1 MHATRSLSLTL
12 ARRLILTCQRLAGP
26 RPVVTSDTMLDVIRD
41 VGCLQLDPLK
51 VVARSHLL
59 VLWSRLG
66 AYDLVLLDALLWQ
79 ERRLFEYWAHAA
91 SIVLTEDYQLFQLR
105 MQAYTTGED
114 TWLQRVRQWI
124 EQNGALREHIFE
136 ALQERGPLRH
146 RDFTDLAAVPWEST
160 GWTGGRN
167 VSKMLDFL
175 WAQGHICVAGRK
187 GIDKIWGLSEQ
198 VLPAWTLREPLLA
211 DEVVRRASQR
221 ALRALGVATAR
232 DIADYF
238 TRSYY
243 PGLDEVLSD
252 LEASGQIE
260 RVRLCDDGAE
270 LPGTWFIHRENM
282 PLLDALEAGQWQPRT
297 TLLSPFD
304 NLICN
309 RRRTAQLF
317 AFTYQSEI
325 YLPKAKRRYGYYV
338 LPILHGDQLIGRI
351 DPAMDRAHA
360 QLTIHAVHLEPYV
373 TMTAEIAH
381 AVTGAT
387 EELAGFLGA
396 TTIQYGEN
404 SKLSTAH

>member
-12 ARRLILTCQRLAGP
+12 ARRLVLTCQHLAGS
-26 RPVVTSDTMLDVIRD
+26 RPGVTRDTMLDVIRD
-41 VGCLQLDPLK
+41 VGCLQLDPLN

-66 AYDLVLLDALLWQ
+66 AYDQELLDTLLWQ

-105 MQAYTTGED
+105 RQAYSTGEEA
-114 TWLQRVRQWI
+114 WLQRVRQWI
-124 EQNGALREHIFE
+124 EQNAALKEHILEALR
-136 ALQERGPLRH
+136 ERGPLRG
-146 RDFTDLAAVPWEST
+146 RDFTDLTVVPWEST

-175 WAQGHICVAGRK
+175 CAQGHICVMGRK
-187 GIDKIWGLSEQ
+187 GIDKLWGLSEQ
-198 VLPAWTLREPLLA
+198 ALPAWTPREPLSTY
-211 DEVVRRASQR
+211 EVVRRASLR

-232 DIADYF
+232 DISDYF

-243 PGLDEVLSD
+243 PGLAEVLSD

-260 RVRLCDDGAE
+260 RVRLYDDGAD
-270 LPGTWFIHRENM
+270 LPDTWYIHCENL
-282 PLLDALEAGQWQPRT
+282 PLLDALEAGEWQPRT

-309 RRRTAQLF
+309 RRRTIQLF
-317 AFTYQSEI
+317 DFAYQSEI
-325 YLPKAKRRYGYYV
+325 YVPKAKRRYGYYV

-351 DPAMDRAHA
+351 DPAMDRAHS
-360 QLTIHAVHLEPYV
+360 QLTIHAMHLEPRV
-373 TMTAEIAH
+373 TMTVDIAH
-381 AVTGAT
+381 AVMGAI
-387 EELAGFLGA
+387 EELGYFLGA
-396 TTIQYGEN
+396 TTIQYKDK
-404 SKLSTAH
+404 SLATRYV

>member
-12 ARRLILTCQRLAGP
+12 ARRLMLTCQRLAGP
-26 RPVVTSDTMLDVIRD
+26 RSVVTSETMLDVIRAI
-41 VGCLQLDPLK
+41 GCLQLDPIN

-66 AYDLVLLDALLWQ
+66 AYDPALLDTLLWQ

-91 SIVLTEDYQLFQLR
+91 SMVLTEDYQLFQLR
-105 MQAYTTGED
+105 MQVYATGED
-114 TWLQRVRQWI
+114 AWQQKVRQWI
-124 EQNGALREHIFE
+124 EQNGALRDHILV
-136 ALQERGPLRH
+136 ALQERGPLRG
-146 RDFTDLAAVPWEST
+146 RDFTDLTAVPWESS
-160 GWTGGRN
+160 GWTSGRN

-175 WAQGHICVAGRK
+175 LAQGHICVVGRK
-187 GIDKIWGLSEQ
+187 GIDKLWGLSAQ
-198 VLPAWTLREPLLA
+198 VLPAWTLREPLA
-211 DEVVRRASQR
+211 TYEVVSRASQR

-232 DIADYF
+232 DITDYF
-238 TRSYY
+238 TRGYY

-252 LEASGQIE
+252 LEANGQIE
-260 RVRLCDDGAE
+260 RVRLCDEGAE
-270 LPGTWFIHRENM
+270 LPGTWFIHRENF
-282 PLLDALEAGQWQPRT
+282 PILDALEAGQWQPRT

-317 AFTYQSEI
+317 DFAYQSEI

-360 QLTIHAVHLEPYV
+360 QLTIHAVHIEPHV

-381 AVTGAT
+381 AVTGAV
-387 EELAGFLGA
+387 EELACFLGA
-396 TTIQYGEN
+396 TKICYPEQMVG
-404 SKLSTAH
+404 A